1 MLRLNLRVKLN
12 LDWAGLLGWD
22 AGIGC
27 WADLLGWAVELVC
40 CVIVFGVAFIEFPSK
55 PPVGTKPAV

>member
-12 LDWAGLLGWD
+12 LGWAGLLGWD
-22 AGIGC
+22 AGMGC

-40 CVIVFGVAFIEFPSK
+40 CVIVFGIAFIEFPSK
-55 PPVGTKPAV
+55 PPVETKPEV